1 MFDFLTLSPGF
12 TSMLVRLFIDVLV
25 TWLIIDRLYYRKSKR
40 RDFYFTFMLISIAIF
55 FIVFFMIFVLEDM
68 KGKTS
73 MGIGIGLFGIFSI
86 MRYRTDAMPVREMTY
101 LFIII
106 ALAVVNAIA
115 EGVPMLE
122 LILTNLIVVCAVWI
136 CERNLKTKPS
146 KLIMYDRIELI
157 TPDKRDELKADL
169 EKRLG
174 VKIIKLDVG
183 AVDFIR
189 DMAMVRI
196 IFDGHD
202 TVANNIL
209 KLSKSQLQ
217 QF

>member
-1 MFDFLTLSPGF
+1 MQST
-12 TSMLVRLFIDVLV
+12 
-25 TWLIIDRLYYRKSKR
+25 
-40 RDFYFTFMLISIAIF
+40 
-55 FIVFFMIFVLEDM
+55 
-68 KGKTS
+68 
-73 MGIGIGLFGIFSI
+73 
-86 MRYRTDAMPVREMTY
+86 
-101 LFIII
+101 
-106 ALAVVNAIA
+106 
-115 EGVPMLE
+115 
-122 LILTNLIVVCAVWI
+122 
-136 CERNLKTKPS
+136 
-146 KLIMYDRIELI
+146 KLIQYDRIELI
-157 TPDKRDELKADL
+157 KPERYEELKADL

>member
-1 MFDFLTLSPGF
+1 
-12 TSMLVRLFIDVLV
+12 
-25 TWLIIDRLYYRKSKR
+25 
-40 RDFYFTFMLISIAIF
+40 
-55 FIVFFMIFVLEDM
+55 
-68 KGKTS
+68 
-73 MGIGIGLFGIFSI
+73 
-86 MRYRTDAMPVREMTY
+86 
-101 LFIII
+101 
-106 ALAVVNAIA
+106 
-115 EGVPMLE
+115 
-122 LILTNLIVVCAVWI
+122 
-136 CERNLKTKPS
+136 
-146 KLIMYDRIELI
+146 MYDRIELI

>member
-1 MFDFLTLSPGF
+1 MTDFLTLSPSF
-12 TSMLVRLFIDVLV
+12 TSMLVRLLISIAV
-25 TWLIIDRLYYRKSKR
+25 TWFIVLRLYYRKGKR
-40 RDFYFTFMLISIAIF
+40 IDFCFTFMLISIAIF
-55 FIVFFMIFVLEDM
+55 FIVFFMVFVLEDM

-115 EGVPMLE
+115 EGVPLLE
-122 LILTNLIVVCAVWI
+122 LAITNLIVLAAVWI
-136 CERNLKTKPS
+136 CEIYLKTLPS
-146 KLIMYDRIELI
+146 KLIQYDRMELI
-157 TPDKRDELKADL
+157 VPEKKEELKADL

-174 VKIIKLDVG
+174 VKIRKVDVG

-189 DMAMVRI
+189 DMAMLRI
-196 IFDGHD
+196 VYEGKE
-202 TVANNIL
+202 TSANNQL

-217 QF
+217 EF

>member
-1 MFDFLTLSPGF
+1 MSAQSKKKGWFDVFLDGLEKACNKLPVPAIMFF
-12 TSMLVRLFIDVLV
+12 
-25 TWLIIDRLYYRKSKR
+25 
-40 RDFYFTFMLISIAIF
+40 
-55 FIVFFMIFVLEDM
+55 
-68 KGKTS
+68 
-73 MGIGIGLFGIFSI
+73 
-86 MRYRTDAMPVREMTY
+86 Y